1 MISDVYNKKIILQDQ
16 EIKFLEIAIELRKLT
31 NKIEEQ
37 LAKID
42 KQKKEYDNIIEYKK
56 IVFDTFDNLIN
67 SIKVLNEV
75 LKNFSVNSFCILNI
89 SFNLSILFK
98 LRIRFSIFIC
108 PINYSIYNLICLYF
122 MIPLCKST

>member
-42 KQKKEYDNIIEYKK
+42 KQKKEYDNIISDFDKYNDKEMLNDQKK
-56 IVFDTFDNLIN
+56 N
-67 SIKVLNEV
+67 IKVWS
-75 LKNFSVNSFCILNI
+75 KKRRQS
-89 SFNLSILFK
+89 
-98 LRIRFSIFIC
+98 
-108 PINYSIYNLICLYF
+108 
-122 MIPLCKST
+122 

>member
-42 KQKKEYDNIIEYKK
+42 KQKKEYDNIISDFDKYNDKEMLNDQKK
-56 IVFDTFDNLIN
+56 ILKFEAKREG
-67 SIKVLNEV
+67 KVNTISRII
-75 LKNFSVNSFCILNI
+75 SVKADKKKT
-89 SFNLSILFK
+89 K
-98 LRIRFSIFIC
+98 L
-108 PINYSIYNLICLYF
+108 
-122 MIPLCKST
+122 IPLLTLDYFRRKKDDN

>member
-42 KQKKEYDNIIEYKK
+42 KQKKNMII
-56 IVFDTFDNLIN
+56 
-67 SIKVLNEV
+67 
-75 LKNFSVNSFCILNI
+75 
-89 SFNLSILFK
+89 
-98 LRIRFSIFIC
+98 
-108 PINYSIYNLICLYF
+108 
-122 MIPLCKST
+122 

>member
-42 KQKKEYDNIIEYKK
+42 KQKKEYDNIISDFDKYNDKEMLDDQKK
-56 IVFDTFDNLIN
+56 NN
-67 SIKVLNEV
+67 KV
-75 LKNFSVNSFCILNI
+75 
-89 SFNLSILFK
+89 
-98 LRIRFSIFIC
+98 
-108 PINYSIYNLICLYF
+108 
-122 MIPLCKST
+122 

>member
-42 KQKKEYDNIIEYKK
+42 KQKKEYDNIISD
-56 IVFDTFDNLIN
+56 FD
-67 SIKVLNEV
+67 K
-75 LKNFSVNSFCILNI
+75 
-89 SFNLSILFK
+89 
-98 LRIRFSIFIC
+98 
-108 PINYSIYNLICLYF
+108 YNDKEMLDDQ
-122 MIPLCKST
+122 

>member
-42 KQKKEYDNIIEYKK
+42 KQKKEYDNIISDFDKYNDKEMLNDQKK
-56 IVFDTFDNLIN
+56 N
-67 SIKVLNEV
+67 IKV
-75 LKNFSVNSFCILNI
+75 
-89 SFNLSILFK
+89 
-98 LRIRFSIFIC
+98 
-108 PINYSIYNLICLYF
+108 
-122 MIPLCKST
+122 

>member
-42 KQKKEYDNIIEYKK
+42 KQKKEYDNIISDFDKYNDKEMLDDQKK
-56 IVFDTFDNLIN
+56 N
-67 SIKVLNEV
+67 IKV
-75 LKNFSVNSFCILNI
+75 
-89 SFNLSILFK
+89 
-98 LRIRFSIFIC
+98 
-108 PINYSIYNLICLYF
+108 
-122 MIPLCKST
+122 

>member
-42 KQKKEYDNIIEYKK
+42 KQKKEYDNIISDFDKYNDKEMLNDQKK
-56 IVFDTFDNLIN
+56 
-67 SIKVLNEV
+67 K
-75 LKNFSVNSFCILNI
+75 
-89 SFNLSILFK
+89 
-98 LRIRFSIFIC
+98 
-108 PINYSIYNLICLYF
+108 Y
-122 MIPLCKST
+122 

>member
-42 KQKKEYDNIIEYKK
+42 EQKKECDKIISDFDKYNDKEMLDDQKK
-56 IVFDTFDNLIN
+56 NN
-67 SIKVLNEV
+67 KV
-75 LKNFSVNSFCILNI
+75 
-89 SFNLSILFK
+89 
-98 LRIRFSIFIC
+98 
-108 PINYSIYNLICLYF
+108 
-122 MIPLCKST
+122 

>member
-42 KQKKEYDNIIEYKK
+42 KQKKEYDNIISDFDKYNDKEMLNDQKK
-56 IVFDTFDNLIN
+56 N
-67 SIKVLNEV
+67 IKVWN
-75 LKNFSVNSFCILNI
+75 KKRRQS
-89 SFNLSILFK
+89 
-98 LRIRFSIFIC
+98 
-108 PINYSIYNLICLYF
+108 
-122 MIPLCKST
+122 